1 MNERDEIEQ
10 LRFEVEQSTMK
21 QDKKLS
27 KPGSRFKGK
36 FSKFHQ

>member
-21 QDKKLS
+21 QDEKLS
-27 KPGSRFKGK
+27 KPGSRFKCK
-36 FSKFHQ
+36 FSKFHR